1 MIKRYLLK
9 FIKGE
14 LSLKV
19 TFWLWFVLFS
29 FILEFFISSIFNINE
44 TLSAIYFIFIFVYTF
59 AIFLAVFKSAN
70 RFEGSKVWSYLAKA
84 IITINLFLS
93 VSYFIEL
100 FQETYLEDYSIT
112 QEINFYKEN
121 LPLRVDLNTELID
134 INKKENTIQ
143 YVYKLYNTESFTALE
158 KRKFIKQVQNSL
170 CEEEGSQNILK
181 KDYTLEYQ
189 YVDKNENNFLDIITD
204 KSVCGESIYDLDI
217 LKEILRQRGEL

>member
-70 RFEGSKVWSYLAKA
+70 RFQGSKVWSYLAKA

-112 QEINFYKEN
+112 QEINFYK
-121 LPLRVDLNTELID
+121 ELID

>member
-1 MIKRYLLK
+1 MI
-9 FIKGE
+9 
-14 LSLKV
+14 
-19 TFWLWFVLFS
+19 
-29 FILEFFISSIFNINE
+29 SI
-44 TLSAIYFIFIFVYTF
+44 
-59 AIFLAVFKSAN
+59 
-70 RFEGSKVWSYLAKA
+70 
-84 IITINLFLS
+84 
-93 VSYFIEL
+93 
-100 FQETYLEDYSIT
+100 
-112 QEINFYKEN
+112 
-121 LPLRVDLNTELID
+121 
-134 INKKENTIQ
+134 KENTIQ

>member
-1 MIKRYLLK
+1 MIKTYLLK

-19 TFWLWFVLFS
+19 TFWAWFVLFS
-29 FILEFFISSIFNINE
+29 FVLEYFISPIFNISE
-44 TLSAIYFIFIFVYTF
+44 TLSVIYFIFMFIYTF

-70 RFEGSKVWSYLAKA
+70 RFQGSKVWSYLAKA

-134 INKKENTIQ
+134 INKREH
-143 YVYKLYNTESFTALE
+143 
-158 KRKFIKQVQNSL
+158 NSICL
-170 CEEEGSQNILK
+170 
-181 KDYTLEYQ
+181 
-189 YVDKNENNFLDIITD
+189 
-204 KSVCGESIYDLDI
+204 
-217 LKEILRQRGEL
+217 